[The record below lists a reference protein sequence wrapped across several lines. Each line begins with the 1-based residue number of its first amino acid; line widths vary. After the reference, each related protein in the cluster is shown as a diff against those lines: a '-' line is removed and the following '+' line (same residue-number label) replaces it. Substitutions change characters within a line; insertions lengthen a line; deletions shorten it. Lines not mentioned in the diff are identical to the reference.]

1 MLPSAFDGR
10 YELHVTWISRL
21 IFLTLLTNQLGYSQL
36 GFSDDRSIVTVC
48 VDKLE
53 TIAGMIIGHSSDF
66 IGRLLEMM
74 ISCVRGRCQI
84 YPWAFIHETV
94 INTGAIFLQLSVQS
108 SWSVIPIHSSELSP
122 PEFRV
127 FVVGVSC
134 QLGNL
139 AASASPTI
147 ESTIGERYSLYD
159 EDGNI
164 VVGPYNYGKL
174 MVISVGV
181 LVTSFIGPENRH
193 ASINFVI
200 SEEEKLDLANQG
212 KIVTHRMSN
221 DLEEQMAVAY
231 LKDDT
236 KLKS

>member
-84 YPWAFIHETV
+84 YPWAFIHGNG
-94 INTGAIFLQLSVQS
+94 INTGAIFLKLSVQS

-147 ESTIGERYSLYD
+147 ESTIGERYPLYD

-221 DLEEQMAVAY
+221 DLEEQKAVAY
-231 LKDDT
+231 HEKDT
-236 KLKS
+236 KLRS

>member
-10 YELHVTWISRL
+10 YELHVTWILRL
-21 IFLTLLTNQLGYSQL
+21 MFLTLLTNQLGYSQL

-48 VDKLE
+48 VEKLE

-84 YPWAFIHETV
+84 YPWAFIHGNG
-94 INTGAIFLQLSVQS
+94 INTSVFLQFSVQG
-108 SWSVIPIHSSELSP
+108 SWSVIPIHLSELSP
-122 PEFRV
+122 LEFRV

-147 ESTIGERYSLYD
+147 ESTIGERYPLYD

-164 VVGPYNYGKL
+164 VMGPYNYGKV

-181 LVTSFIGPENRH
+181 LVTFFIGPENHH
-193 ASINFVI
+193 ASINFVN

-212 KIVTHRMSN
+212 KIVTHRSSD
-221 DLEEQMAVAY
+221 DLEEQKAVAY
-231 LKDDT
+231 HEKNT
-236 KLKS
+236 KLRS